1 MVAWDDAHCR
11 LSLLRSLQ
19 STHCSVKLV
28 TSLPL
33 IRELS
38 AGKERYSEE
47 YATLLL
53 AAYDNT
59 STKEI
64 RDSSLPYWDT
74 LVSLIKLW
82 TSGAQSCSTDM
93 ALRMIYGRFVEFDAK
108 LLVVALQQVGCIFSS
123 LELSQKVNFCILLIE
138 SAASSEASVV

>member
-1 MVAWDDAHCR
+1 VVAWDDTHCR

-38 AGKERYSEE
+38 AGKACHSEE

-64 RDSSLPYWDT
+64 RDSSLPYRDT

-93 ALRMIYGRFVEFDAK
+93 ALRMIYGHFVEFDAK
-108 LLVVALQQVGCIFSS
+108 LLVVALQVGRIFSS
-123 LELSQKVNFCILLIE
+123 LESSQKVNLCILLIE
-138 SAASSEASVV
+138 SAASSEVSVV